1 MSDPLNPLS
10 LRFYDN
16 LADRIRQH
24 RQADSRPIV
33 IVEGPTDEDFLAD
46 TFGEMWVYFSA
57 AGRPNALEA
66 IKSATQAGVRG
77 VFCVVDRDFDEEISS
92 CEAAGVPVITYR
104 NADMEAMFAT
114 HDTLRVIL
122 SSFGREGAEELD
134 LFAVFEDVAKL
145 TQPVSRLRRA
155 SYLNGWGLRFDGV
168 EPADKID
175 QRTLAFNVVGYCQAL
190 SRASDEPP
198 PLDVL
203 VSVASGGTDVS
214 MPSCPHGVKYYF
226 NGKDFA
232 AILGVFLRKK
242 LGALS
247 KSQSERRHVSAII
260 RSSALGRLRKDSWIA
275 HVEQSI
281 NPSF

>member
-1 MSDPLNPLS
+1 MSDPSNPLS

-24 RQADSRPIV
+24 RQADTRPIV
-33 IVEGPTDEDFLAD
+33 IVEGPTDEDLLVD

-66 IKSATQAGVRG
+66 IKATTQAGVRN
-77 VFCVVDRDFDEEISS
+77 VFCVVDRDFDEDVSA
-92 CEAAGVPVITYR
+92 CERAGIPIVAYR
-104 NADMEAMFAT
+104 NADMEAMLAT
-114 HDTLRVIL
+114 EDTLKVVLR
-122 SSFGREGAEELD
+122 SFGREGVEELD
-134 LFAVFEDVAKL
+134 LAAILDHVAEL
-145 TQPVSRLRRA
+145 TQPISRLRRA
-155 SYLNGWGLRFDGV
+155 NHLNGWGLNFDET

-175 QRTLAFNVVGYCQAL
+175 QRTLVFNIVGYCQAL
-190 SRASDEPP
+190 SRASNDPP
-198 PLDVL
+198 DLATL
-203 VSVASGGTDVS
+203 ISVASGKTAIR

-247 KSQSERRHVSAII
+247 KSQTERRHVSAIV
-260 RSSALGRLRKDSWIA
+260 RSSASGRVRKDPWA
-275 HVEQSI
+275 AQVEQI
-281 NPSF
+281 VGPAF